1 MKRTTFISRRL
12 QLALAAAGLAAA
24 LHAPAQAA
32 NPPAADTSATNAP
45 SSGTNAASSTN
56 ATAAPG
62 AGLSPAFGQ
71 VKNFFVPDYYD
82 PPNQN
87 QMKSLLRGAEAEP
100 QPNGCVLI
108 HELQLETYGIDG
120 RLQMSVHAPVCSY
133 NSATQSAS
141 SSSHIEAR
149 SGDGHLLIEGEG
161 FLWKQTNSTFTVSNR
176 VHTIIRQEPDK
187 SPTI

>member
-1 MKRTTFISRRL
+1 MKRMLFISRRL
-12 QLALAAAGLAAA
+12 WLALAAASLAAA
-24 LHAPAQAA
+24 LPAPAQAT
-32 NPPAADTSATNAP
+32 NPPAADTSATNTPAA
-45 SSGTNAASSTN
+45 SGTNAA
-56 ATAAPG
+56 
-62 AGLSPAFGQ
+62 PAQGMSMTPSFGQ

-100 QPNGCVLI
+100 QPNGNVLI
-108 HELQLETYGIDG
+108 HELQLETYSTDG
-120 RLQMSVHAPVCSY
+120 KLQMSVHAPVCSY
-133 NSATQSAS
+133 NSATQTAS
-141 SSSHIEAR
+141 SASHIEAR

-161 FLWKQTNSTFTVSNR
+161 FLWLQTNSTFTISNR

>member
-1 MKRTTFISRRL
+1 MKRTIFISRRFRL
-12 QLALAAAGLAAA
+12 VLALALAGLAPA
-24 LHAPAQAA
+24 LFAQPQMTNAPMTGALPTNA
-32 NPPAADTSATNAP
+32 PATNAAA
-45 SSGTNAASSTN
+45 AAS
-56 ATAAPG
+56 
-62 AGLSPAFGQ
+62 LSPAFGQ

-141 SSSHIEAR
+141 SASHIEAR

-161 FLWKQTNSTFTVSNR
+161 FLWLQTNSTFTVSNR
-176 VHTIIRQEPDK
+176 VHTIIRQGSDK